1 MLVVF
6 DPNIFV
12 SALITPEGRARRVV
26 QAGIDGQFE
35 YAICPTLLDE
45 LERVSHRP
53 KIVTL
58 LPGETAARFIVDV
71 RGGAR
76 LEADP
81 DVRRVSRDPADDY
94 LVALAVSINA
104 DHLVT
109 GDKDLLELAH
119 PPVRITT
126 LREFADL
133 LEPPS

>member
-1 MLVVF
+1 MF

-12 SALITPEGRARRVV
+12 SALITPKGGARQVV

-35 YAICPTLLDE
+35 YVICPILLDE
-45 LERVSHRP
+45 LERVSRRP
-53 KIVTL
+53 KIASLV
-58 LPGETAARFIVDV
+58 PGEAAVRFIADV

-81 DVRRVSRDPADDY
+81 EVRAISRDPTDDY

-109 GDKDLLELAH
+109 GDKDLLDVAE
-119 PPVRITT
+119 PPVRITS

-133 LEPPS
+133 LQPPS

>member
-6 DPNIFV
+6 DPNVFV
-12 SALITPEGRARRVV
+12 SALITPKGRARQVV
-26 QAGIDGQFE
+26 QAGIEGQFE

-45 LERVSHRP
+45 LERVSRRP
-53 KIVTL
+53 RIASLV
-58 LPGETAARFIVDV
+58 PGETAARFIVDV

-76 LEADP
+76 LEPDP
-81 DVRRVSRDPADDY
+81 EVRAVSRDPADDY

-119 PPVRITT
+119 PAVRITT

-133 LEPPS
+133 VELPL

>member
-6 DPNIFV
+6 DPNVFV
-12 SALITPEGRARRVV
+12 SALITPKGRARQVV
-26 QAGIDGQFE
+26 QAGIEGQFE

-45 LERVSHRP
+45 LERVSRRP
-53 KIVTL
+53 RIASLV
-58 LPGETAARFIVDV
+58 PGETAARFIVDV

-76 LEADP
+76 LEPDP
-81 DVRRVSRDPADDY
+81 EVRAVSRDPADDY
-94 LVALAVSINA
+94 LVALALSIDA

-119 PPVRITT
+119 PAVRIMT

-133 LEPPS
+133 LELPL